1 MRFFARCNGSYFIVD
16 TDALCRISCCR
27 KNGICQRNIKR
38 NCFSHAVVQVRS
50 GTRDGLT
57 VGQGCFS
64 VFHPDSLSPEGIRS
78 VRHSRCHHGIADENH
93 ALTSH
98 HGEGRADNRTVNVIA
113 VTDQLHAAL
122 RIVECGADDTRV
134 TVCERRHGV
143 VQMGDMVCSCFHGS
157 QRGVIICCCMADGN
171 HDFIGNLFD
180 KFQ

>member
-1 MRFFARCNGSYFIVD
+1 MPIFKKAAKFQVQFVVHQKYLRFFARCNGSYFIVD

-57 VGQGCFS
+57 VGQGRFS

-93 ALTSH
+93 TFTSH
-98 HGEGRADNRTVNVIA
+98 HGEGRADNSTVNVIA
-113 VTDQLHAAL
+113 VVKNPMIA
-122 RIVECGADDTRV
+122 
-134 TVCERRHGV
+134 
-143 VQMGDMVCSCFHGS
+143 
-157 QRGVIICCCMADGN
+157 VIN
-171 HDFIGNLFD
+171 STFSFIFSP
-180 KFQ
+180 